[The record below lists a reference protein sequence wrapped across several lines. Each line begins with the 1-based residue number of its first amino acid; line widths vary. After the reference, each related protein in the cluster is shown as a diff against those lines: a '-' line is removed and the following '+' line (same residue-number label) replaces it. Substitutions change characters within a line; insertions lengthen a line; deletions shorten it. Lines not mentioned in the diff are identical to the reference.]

1 MRVGNGARIKKYDK
15 RQDMVQ
21 DKPSKYAYLGIFP
34 SVSANYE
41 LLLSSL
47 KNAGNIT
54 ALSVNSN

>member
-1 MRVGNGARIKKYDK
+1 
-15 RQDMVQ
+15 MVQ